1 MQALPP
7 DNTDR
12 ISDYAHPERLVTA
25 EWLVQHMDDDRVVI
39 VESDEDPLLYELGHI
54 PSAVKIDWHTDLN
67 NPIMRDYLTGREF
80 AHLMSSRGISRD
92 STVVIYGDQHNWWAA
107 YTLWVFR
114 LFGHPDVRLLDGGRE
129 TWIAQGRPLT
139 TVPSPARP
147 ATSYPAVTRDDTAI
161 RAFKKDVQEHIGR
174 PLIDIRSPEEYTG
187 ARTSIPDYPQEGVL
201 RGGHIP
207 GARNVP
213 WARAVSDSG
222 TFKTRKELEEIY
234 FHEVGLRAADEVIT
248 YCRIGERSSHSWF
261 ALTFLL
267 GMDRVRN
274 YDGSWTEWGNA
285 VQAPIAVGN

>member
-7 DNTDR
+7 DNSDR
-12 ISDYAHPERLVTA
+12 ITDYAHSDRLVTA
-25 EWLVQHMDDDRVVI
+25 EWLVQHMADERLVI
-39 VESDEDPLLYELGHI
+39 VESDEDPLLYEVGHI

-67 NPIMRDYLTGREF
+67 NQVMRDYLTGQEF
-80 AHLMSSRGISRD
+80 AGLMTSRGISRD
-92 STVVIYGDQHNWWAA
+92 STVVIYGDKHNWWAA

-129 TWIAQGRPLT
+129 TWIAEGRPLET
-139 TVPSPARP
+139 APAHART
-147 ATSYPAVTRDDTAI
+147 ATPYPVVSRDDASI
-161 RAFKKDVQEHIGR
+161 RAFKKDVEEHIGL

-187 ARTSIPDYPQEGVL
+187 ERTSIPDYPQEGVL

-213 WARAVSDSG
+213 WARAVSDKG
-222 TFKTRKELEEIY
+222 TFRPRKELEEIY
-234 FHEVGLRAADEVIT
+234 FNEVGLRANDEVIT

-267 GMDRVRN
+267 GMDKVRN

-285 VQAPIAVGN
+285 VQAPIAIGN

>member
-7 DNTDR
+7 DNSDR
-12 ISDYAHPERLVTA
+12 IAEYAHPDRLVTA
-25 EWLVQHMDDDRVVI
+25 EWLLQHMADRRLVI
-39 VESDEDPLLYELGHI
+39 VESDEDPLLYEVGHI

-67 NPIMRDYLTGREF
+67 DQVMRDYLTGQEF
-80 AHLMSSRGISRD
+80 ANLMTSRGISRD
-92 STVVIYGDQHNWWAA
+92 STVVIYGDKHNGWAA
-107 YTLWVFR
+107 YTLWVFS

-129 TWIAQGRPLT
+129 KWISEGRPVET
-139 TVPSPARP
+139 APAPART
-147 ATSYPAVTRDDTAI
+147 ATPYPVVTRDDASI
-161 RAFKKDVQEHIGR
+161 RAFKNDVQEHIGL

-213 WARAVSDSG
+213 WARAVSDDG
-222 TFKTRKELEEIY
+222 TFRPRRELEEIY
-234 FHEVGLRAADEVIT
+234 FNEVGLRADDEVIT